1 MLSIIKNIHFLSHRF
16 SASGSQAQLIC
27 VLSSGSQKTVI
38 RGWMTQSSSL
48 DLGFVL
54 QAYWGCWQTSAFCG
68 WVCSCC
74 RFFCSP
80 RSQLVSWLSSKGA
93 LLCLGGC
100 SLPSNLSRPLTT
112 QQMTS
117 SKPRRNNIIKED
129 TAHRLSHTQFIPSIY
144 SSYQQSREDTKTLRN
159 GEYLTAC
166 P

>member
-80 RSQLVSWLSSKGA
+80 RSQLVSWLSSKGGTSMSWRMFIVPCQVTSQDLWQHNKWLVPSQEGTA
-93 LLCLGGC
+93 SLRKTLLIA
-100 SLPSNLSRPLTT
+100 SL
-112 QQMTS
+112 
-117 SKPRRNNIIKED
+117 
-129 TAHRLSHTQFIPSIY
+129 IPSLSLLFIV
-144 SSYQQSREDTKTLRN
+144 
-159 GEYLTAC
+159 LTHNQGKIHKHWEMENI
-166 P
+166 